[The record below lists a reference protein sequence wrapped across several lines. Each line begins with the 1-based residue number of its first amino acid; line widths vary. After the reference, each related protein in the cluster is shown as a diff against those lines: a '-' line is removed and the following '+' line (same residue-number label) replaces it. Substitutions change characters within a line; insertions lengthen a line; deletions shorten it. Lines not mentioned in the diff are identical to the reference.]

1 MDGHFVEV
9 NHLRQ
14 YFPVGGP
21 GGGRK
26 CARAVEDVSFH
37 IDRGEALGLVGES
50 GCGKTTTARTL
61 LRLYEPTGGRFVFD
75 GQLVFD
81 VEKRQYAHMFPLR
94 KRMQLIFQDPYA
106 SLNPRMTVGDIVGE
120 AIDVHKLAA
129 PGKEPR
135 GSDLWLNVRARRL
148 ERREQIIHL
157 LELVKLNES
166 YVNLYPHELSGG
178 QRQRVGIARAL
189 SLHPD
194 FLICDEPVSA
204 LDMSV
209 QAQILELFQEL
220 QEKFGLTYL
229 FISHDLSAV
238 RRIADRVAVMREGRI
253 VDMRECV

>member
-1 MDGHFVEV
+1 MEEHFVEV
-9 NHLRQ
+9 THLRRH
-14 YFPVGGP
+14 FSTGGLRSA
-21 GGGRK
+21 G
-26 CARAVEDVSFH
+26 AYSRAVEDVTFH
-37 IDRGEALGLVGES
+37 IDRGETLGLVGGS

-61 LRLYEPTGGRFVFD
+61 LRLYEPTGGRFSFD
-75 GQLVFD
+75 GNVIFD
-81 VEKRQYAHMFPLR
+81 VEKKQYVGMRPYR

-120 AIDVHKLAA
+120 AFDVCQPAFEKTSNRQGGLA
-129 PGKEPR
+129 
-135 GSDLWLNVRARRL
+135 VIRARRQK
-148 ERREQIIHL
+148 RREQII
-157 LELVKLNES
+157 ELMKQVKLDES

-189 SLHPD
+189 AVRPD

-220 QEKFGLTYL
+220 QEKFGLTCL

-238 RRIADRVAVMREGRI
+238 RQLANRIAVMREGRI
-253 VDMRECV
+253 VDMLE

>member
-1 MDGHFVEV
+1 MSTHFVEV
-9 NHLRQ
+9 EHLRQ
-14 YFPVGGP
+14 YFSTGGF
-21 GGGRK
+21 GGNRTY
-26 CARAVEDVSFH
+26 CRAVEDVSLC
-37 IDRGEALGLVGES
+37 IDRGETLGLVGGS

-61 LRLYEPTGGRFVFD
+61 LRLYEPTGGRFTFD
-75 GQLVFD
+75 GDVIFD
-81 VEKRQYAHMFPLR
+81 VEKRQYADMRPYR

-106 SLNPRMTVGDIVGE
+106 SLNPRMTVEDIVGE
-120 AIDVHKLAA
+120 GI
-129 PGKEPR
+129 
-135 GSDLWLNVRARRL
+135 VRVRKQK
-148 ERREQIIHL
+148 RREQIVHL
-157 LELVKLNES
+157 LEQVKLDES

-189 SLHPD
+189 AVHPD

-238 RRIADRVAVMREGRI
+238 RQLAGRIAVMREGRV
-253 VDMRECV
+253 VDMLE

>member
-1 MDGHFVEV
+1 MDAHFVEV
-9 NHLRQ
+9 EHLRQ
-14 YFPVGGP
+14 YFSAGGF
-21 GGGRK
+21 GGGRTYS
-26 CARAVEDVSFH
+26 RAVEDVSFS
-37 IDRGEALGLVGES
+37 IDRGETLGLVGAS

-61 LRLYEPTGGRFVFD
+61 LHLYEPTGGRFSFD
-75 GQLVFD
+75 GNIIFD
-81 VEKRQYAHMFPLR
+81 VEKKQYAGMRPYR
-94 KRMQLIFQDPYA
+94 KRMQLMFQDPYA

-120 AIDVHKLAA
+120 GI
-129 PGKEPR
+129 
-135 GSDLWLNVRARRL
+135 VRVKKQQ
-148 ERREQIIHL
+148 RREQILHL
-157 LELVKLNES
+157 LKQVKLEES

-189 SLHPD
+189 AVHPD

-238 RRIADRVAVMREGRI
+238 RQIAGRIAVMREGRI
-253 VDMRECV
+253 VDMLE

>member
-1 MDGHFVEV
+1 MSTHFVEV
-9 NHLRQ
+9 EHLRQ
-14 YFPVGGP
+14 YFSTGGF
-21 GGGRK
+21 GGNRTYS
-26 CARAVEDVSFH
+26 RAVEDVSLC
-37 IDRGEALGLVGES
+37 IDRGETLGLVGGS

-61 LRLYEPTGGRFVFD
+61 LRLYEPTGGRFTFD
-75 GQLVFD
+75 GDVIFD
-81 VEKRQYAHMFPLR
+81 VEKRQYADMRPYR

-106 SLNPRMTVGDIVGE
+106 SLNPRMTVEDIVGE
-120 AIDVHKLAA
+120 GI
-129 PGKEPR
+129 
-135 GSDLWLNVRARRL
+135 VRVRKQK
-148 ERREQIIHL
+148 RREQIVHL
-157 LELVKLNES
+157 LEQVKLDES

-189 SLHPD
+189 AVHPD

-238 RRIADRVAVMREGRI
+238 RQLAGRIAVMREGRV
-253 VDMRECV
+253 VDMLE

>member
-1 MDGHFVEV
+1 MGTHLVEV
-9 NHLRQ
+9 EHLRQ
-14 YFPVGGP
+14 YFSAGGFE
-21 GGGRK
+21 GGRTYSK
-26 CARAVEDVSFH
+26 AVEDVSFS
-37 IDRGEALGLVGES
+37 IDRGETLGLVGAS

-61 LRLYEPTGGRFVFD
+61 LRLYEPTGGRFSFD
-75 GQLVFD
+75 GNVIFD
-81 VEKRQYAHMFPLR
+81 VEEKQYAGMRPYR

-120 AIDVHKLAA
+120 GI
-129 PGKEPR
+129 
-135 GSDLWLNVRARRL
+135 VRVKKQQ
-148 ERREQIIHL
+148 RREQILHL
-157 LELVKLNES
+157 LEQVKLDES

-189 SLHPD
+189 AVHPD

-238 RRIADRVAVMREGRI
+238 RQIAGRIAVMREGRI
-253 VDMRECV
+253 VDMLE

>member
-1 MDGHFVEV
+1 MDAHFVEV
-9 NHLRQ
+9 EHLRQ
-14 YFPVGGP
+14 YFSAGGF
-21 GGGRK
+21 GGGRTYS
-26 CARAVEDVSFH
+26 RAVEDVSFS
-37 IDRGEALGLVGES
+37 IDRGETLGLVGAS

-61 LRLYEPTGGRFVFD
+61 LRLYEPTGGRFSFD
-75 GQLVFD
+75 GNIIFD
-81 VEKRQYAHMFPLR
+81 VEKKQYAGMRPYR

-120 AIDVHKLAA
+120 GI
-129 PGKEPR
+129 
-135 GSDLWLNVRARRL
+135 VRVKKQQ
-148 ERREQIIHL
+148 RREQILHL
-157 LELVKLNES
+157 LKQVKLEES

-189 SLHPD
+189 AVHPD

-238 RRIADRVAVMREGRI
+238 RQIAGRIAVMREGRI
-253 VDMRECV
+253 VDMLE

>member
-1 MDGHFVEV
+1 MSTHFVEV
-9 NHLRQ
+9 EHLRQ
-14 YFPVGGP
+14 YFSTGGF
-21 GGGRK
+21 GGNRT
-26 CARAVEDVSFH
+26 CSRAVEDVSLC
-37 IDRGEALGLVGES
+37 IGRGETLGLVGGS

-61 LRLYEPTGGRFVFD
+61 LRLYEPTGGRFTFD
-75 GQLVFD
+75 GDVIFD
-81 VEKRQYAHMFPLR
+81 VEKRQYADMRPYR

-106 SLNPRMTVGDIVGE
+106 SLNPRMTVEDIVGE
-120 AIDVHKLAA
+120 GI
-129 PGKEPR
+129 
-135 GSDLWLNVRARRL
+135 VRVRKQK
-148 ERREQIIHL
+148 RREQIVHL
-157 LELVKLNES
+157 LEQVKLDES

-189 SLHPD
+189 AVHPD

-238 RRIADRVAVMREGRI
+238 RQLAGRIAVMREGRV
-253 VDMRECV
+253 VDMLE

>member
-1 MDGHFVEV
+1 MDAHFVEV
-9 NHLRQ
+9 EHLRQ
-14 YFPVGGP
+14 YFSAGGF
-21 GGGRK
+21 GGGRTYS
-26 CARAVEDVSFH
+26 RAVEDVSFS
-37 IDRGEALGLVGES
+37 IDRGETLGLVGAS

-61 LRLYEPTGGRFVFD
+61 LRLYEPTGGRFSFD
-75 GQLVFD
+75 GNIIFD
-81 VEKRQYAHMFPLR
+81 VEKKQYAGMRPYR

-120 AIDVHKLAA
+120 GI
-129 PGKEPR
+129 
-135 GSDLWLNVRARRL
+135 VRVKKQQRW
-148 ERREQIIHL
+148 EQILHL
-157 LELVKLNES
+157 LKQVKLEES

-189 SLHPD
+189 AVHPD

-229 FISHDLSAV
+229 FISHDLSAM
-238 RRIADRVAVMREGRI
+238 RQIAGRIAVMREGRI
-253 VDMRECV
+253 VDMLE

>member
-1 MDGHFVEV
+1 MDAHFVEV
-9 NHLRQ
+9 EHLRQ
-14 YFPVGGP
+14 YFSAGGF
-21 GGGRK
+21 GGSRTYS
-26 CARAVEDVSFH
+26 RAVEDVSFS
-37 IDRGEALGLVGES
+37 IDRGETLGLVGAS

-61 LRLYEPTGGRFVFD
+61 LRLYEPTGGRFSFD
-75 GQLVFD
+75 GNVIFD
-81 VEKRQYAHMFPLR
+81 VEKKQYAGMRPYR
-94 KRMQLIFQDPYA
+94 KRMQLIFQDPYT

-120 AIDVHKLAA
+120 AFDVFQPVFDKTLHRQGGLAA
-129 PGKEPR
+129 
-135 GSDLWLNVRARRL
+135 VRARRQQ
-148 ERREQIIHL
+148 RRGQIIDL
-157 LELVKLNES
+157 LKQVKLEEN

-189 SLHPD
+189 AVHPD

-238 RRIADRVAVMREGRI
+238 RQIAGRIAVMREGRI
-253 VDMRECV
+253 VDMLE

>member
-9 NHLRQ
+9 THLRQ
-14 YFPVGGP
+14 YFSTSSRRNG
-21 GGGRK
+21 
-26 CARAVEDVSFH
+26 RAVEDVSFH
-37 IDRGEALGLVGES
+37 IDKGETLGLVGES

-75 GQLVFD
+75 GNVIFD
-81 VEKRQYAHMFPLR
+81 VEKKQYARMLPFR

-120 AIDVHKLAA
+120 GIDVQE
-129 PGKEPR
+129 PVSGKALHR
-135 GSDLWLNVRARRL
+135 QGALSAVRTKRQN
-148 ERREQIIHL
+148 RREQIIHL
-157 LELVKLNES
+157 LEQVKLDES
-166 YVNLYPHELSGG
+166 YVNRYPHELSGG

-189 SLHPD
+189 SVQPD

-209 QAQILELFQEL
+209 QAQILELFLEL

-238 RRIADRVAVMREGRI
+238 RRIAGRVAVMCEGRI
-253 VDMRECV
+253 VDMPE